1 MVPATPRGQGLPDG
15 LQCEPCRPAQVVLT
29 HKCVCGWDNCD
40 TLAASHLFGDFTS
53 LLPQDKDTC
62 RDFLRALQTDPN
74 LVEDIV
80 TRRCDDGEDLRYRH
94 FHHHRVDRVI
104 TPSGMPGVQ
113 TGETNFRD
121 DQRRETK
128 VPAQPKR
135 PRAGALGV
143 VESPSKMSSP
153 AEAGEITQA
162 TKRAR
167 KAGDTPKYDAAA
179 RRHCDANANRE
190 GGPAA

>member
-1 MVPATPRGQGLPDG
+1 MMPNFRRRSPRLVPATPRGQGLPDG

-80 TRRCDDGEDLRYRH
+80 TRRCDDGEDLR
-94 FHHHRVDRVI
+94 
-104 TPSGMPGVQ
+104 
-113 TGETNFRD
+113 
-121 DQRRETK
+121 
-128 VPAQPKR
+128 
-135 PRAGALGV
+135 
-143 VESPSKMSSP
+143 
-153 AEAGEITQA
+153 
-162 TKRAR
+162 
-167 KAGDTPKYDAAA
+167 
-179 RRHCDANANRE
+179 
-190 GGPAA
+190 